1 MNTEQIKKLEKSIQS
16 MKDKKSRLYFVVQD
30 TKGNAKAS
38 LRHVYQIAYVLKTN
52 GYNPIML
59 HENKEYFGVADW
71 LGQKYMDELQH
82 KSIDGGN
89 LEVSPDDLLI
99 IPEIFGYIMDQ
110 VKNLPCGKI
119 VLNQAYDHIFETLEP
134 GQTWNQLGFYK
145 CVTTSETQKEHVEK
159 IMRKISFE
167 VIEPVISDLFVKSE
181 YPPKTIVSLHTRDQ
195 RDTVNVIKQFY
206 ARFPQYR
213 WITFRDL
220 RGLSEKEFSNAMKD
234 SFLSIW
240 IDPTSSFGTFPLESM
255 KMGIPVIGLVPNLK
269 PSWLNEDNGLW
280 LVNKNSIV
288 DVIADYVQNWLE
300 DNINPDLY
308 NAMETTSKN
317 FSDFSK
323 FEGQVLEVFG
333 GILETRQKSFEE
345 QLNKFEITE

>member
-220 RGLSEKEFSNAMKD
+220 RGLSEDDFSTFLKD
-234 SFLSIW
+234 CFLSVW
-240 IDPTSSFGTFPLESM
+240 IDETSGYGTFPLESM
-255 KMGIPVIGLVPNLK
+255 KCGVPVIGKVPSLF
-269 PSWLNEDNGLW
+269 PHWMNEDNGLW
-280 LVNKNSIV
+280 LGEETKLC
-288 DVIADYVQNWLE
+288 DFTADFIQNWLE
-300 DNINPDLY
+300 DNIKPELY
-308 NAMETTSKN
+308 DKMDETVSTLISKEEFETN
-317 FSDFSK
+317 INNLFSDYITSR
-323 FEGQVLEVFG
+323 
-333 GILETRQKSFEE
+333 ETSFVE
-345 QLNKFEITE
+345 QLNKLKTEE